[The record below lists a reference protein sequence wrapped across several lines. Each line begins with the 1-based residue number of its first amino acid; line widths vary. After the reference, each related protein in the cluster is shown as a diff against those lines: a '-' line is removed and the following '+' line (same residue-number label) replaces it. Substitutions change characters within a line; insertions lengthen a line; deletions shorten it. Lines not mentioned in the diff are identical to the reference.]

1 MKQNIIRTLL
11 KENNADALVS
21 FSPQTRLWFTGFI
34 ASDGIM
40 VFTPEENILYM
51 DGRYFEAAT
60 EAVTTAKVV
69 LLNKESMDK
78 MKDLGLKTLLVES
91 NYLTVDESLKIK
103 KLFKNDKFINING
116 QSLRI
121 SKTKEEIEIM
131 KEAGSIALKAL
142 KDTEKLMKA
151 GVSEV
156 AIRNELSSNLKKH
169 GASTD
174 SFDAIVVSGER
185 GSLPHGKPSEKLL
198 KDGEL
203 LTIDFGALYRGYC
216 SDITRTFHVGTVT
229 DKKTL
234 EIEEVLRAAQKLG
247 VAAVKPGVT
256 TGQIDKVCR
265 DYITE
270 KGFGKYFVH
279 STGHGLGID
288 VHELPNVTS
297 NKAFDVDLKEGMV
310 ITVEP
315 GIYIPGVGGIRV
327 EDDILVTKDGHYVLS
342 QISH

>member
-11 KENNADALVS
+11 KEKKADALVS
-21 FSPQTRLWFTGFI
+21 LSPQTRLWFTGFI

-40 VFTPEENILYM
+40 VFTEKENILYM

-60 EAVTTAKVV
+60 KAVTTAKVV
-69 LLNKESMDK
+69 LLNKESMSK
-78 MKDLGLKTLLVES
+78 MKDLGLKTLLIES
-91 NYLTVDESLKIK
+91 NYITVDESDRVK
-103 KLFKNDKFINING
+103 KLFNNDKFISVNG
-116 QSLRI
+116 QALRI
-121 SKTKEEIEIM
+121 SKTKEEIELM

-156 AIRNELSSNLKKH
+156 AIRNELSANILKH
-169 GASTD
+169 GGSGD

-198 KDGEL
+198 QDGEL
-203 LTIDFGALYRGYC
+203 LTIDFGAIYKGYC
-216 SDITRTFHVGTVT
+216 SDITRTFHIGNVT

-234 EIEEVLRAAQKLG
+234 EFEEVLRTAQKMG
-247 VAAVKPGVT
+247 IAAVKPGVT
-256 TGQIDKVCR
+256 TGQIDKTCR

-270 KGFGKYFVH
+270 KGFGEYFVH

-288 VHELPNVTS
+288 VHELPNVS
-297 NKAFDVDLKEGMV
+297 SSKLYDVELKEGMV

-315 GIYIPGVGGIRV
+315 GIYIPNVGGIRV

-342 QISH
+342 KISH